1 MKFFLIGFM
10 GSGKTYV
17 GKRIAQ
23 ELDLPFYD
31 LDEYIEEKEGKSISD
46 IFQSK
51 GEDYFRQIE
60 RMCLRDFGIIG
71 DAVIACGGG
80 TPCFFD
86 NLEWINTIGVSIYLQ
101 TPTKLLVERLAKKQ
115 AQRPLIAGKSKSELK
130 SFIEEQLKKRVAFYK
145 KATIIYHQHNEDDDV
160 VGEIL
165 THLSHIINTNT
176 EL

>member
-23 ELDLPFYD
+23 ELNIPFYD
-31 LDEYIEEKEGKSISD
+31 LDEYLEEKEGKRISE
-46 IFQSK
+46 IFQEK
-51 GEDYFRQIE
+51 GEEYFRQAE

-80 TPCFFD
+80 TPCFYD
-86 NLEWINTIGVSIYLQ
+86 NLDWINEAGISIYLQ
-101 TPTKLLVERLAKKQ
+101 TPNKLLVERLSKEQ
-115 AQRPLIAGKSKSELK
+115 SQRPLISGKSKAELHQ
-130 SFIEEQLKKRVAFYK
+130 FIEEKIKERAPFYK
-145 KATIIYHQHNEDDDV
+145 KANVIYHQHNEDDDV

-165 THLSHIINTNT
+165 SHLSHITGQ
-176 EL
+176 

>member
-1 MKFFLIGFM
+1 MKYFLIGFM

-17 GKRIAQ
+17 GKQIAQ
-23 ELDLPFYD
+23 ELDIPFYD
-31 LDEYIEEKEGKSISD
+31 LDEYLEEKEGKKISE
-46 IFQSK
+46 IFQKK

-86 NLEWINTIGVSIYLQ
+86 NLEWINQTGISIYLQ
-101 TPTKLLVERLAKKQ
+101 TPVKLLVERLSDMQ
-115 AQRPLIAGKSKSELK
+115 AERPLIAGKSNSELRD
-130 SFIEEQLKKRVAFYK
+130 FIEEKLNERVAFYL
-145 KATIIYHQHNEDDDV
+145 KASIIHHQHNADDDV

-165 THLSHIINTNT
+165 AHLSQISSD

>member
-1 MKFFLIGFM
+1 MKYFLIGFM
-10 GSGKTYV
+10 GSGKTYA
-17 GKRIAQ
+17 GKRIAE
-23 ELDLPFYD
+23 ELNLPFYD
-31 LDEYIEEKEGKSISD
+31 LDEYLEEKEGKKISE

-86 NLEWINTIGVSIYLQ
+86 NLEWINKTGISIYLQ
-101 TPTKLLVERLAKKQ
+101 TPVKLLVERLSKNQ
-115 AQRPLIAGKSKSELK
+115 SERPLITGKSKSELRE
-130 SFIEEQLKKRVAFYK
+130 FVEEKLKERTEFYL
-145 KATIIYHQHNEDDDV
+145 KASIIYHQHNADDDV

-165 THLSHIINTNT
+165 AHLSQISGD